1 LIREK
6 CMLRMTEQLAKQ
18 LANPSEFFNSVR
30 IENWKPGFVFFLH
43 ASRVIAEQK
52 ELIDFWKTQKKY
64 FDYSL

>member
-1 LIREK
+1 MI
-6 CMLRMTEQLAKQ
+6 EQLVKQ
-18 LANPSEFFNSVR
+18 LANPSDFFNSVR

-64 FDYSL
+64 FD